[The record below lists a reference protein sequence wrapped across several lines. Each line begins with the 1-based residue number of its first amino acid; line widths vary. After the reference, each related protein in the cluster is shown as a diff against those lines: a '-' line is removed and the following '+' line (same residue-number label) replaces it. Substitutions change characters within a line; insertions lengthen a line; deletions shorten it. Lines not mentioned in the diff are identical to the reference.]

1 MRQTETVSICPR
13 VFLIFGG
20 RNLLKRTGIVLLLII
35 LGIAISLNIHI
46 LIETVKLI
54 PAATSEKADKGVQHS
69 QVITLTAAGDCLMH
83 NTQIWSGLMGDG
95 SYCFDTFFSEVKY
108 LVEEG
113 DYSLINFE
121 APMAGPDSGYT
132 GYPLFNSPDAI
143 VQAFKDAGF
152 DLVVTANNHALDR
165 GYQGAIRTLEV
176 LHAAGLDT
184 VGTYKSE
191 QDSRTFLIKDIKGVK
206 IGFLAYSYGTNG
218 IPVPDEHAYLFNFLD
233 RDKILTDIKKLR
245 SQVDILVLIL
255 HWGVEYSSKP
265 TAEQE
270 IMAREFLQA
279 GADVIL
285 GGHPHVI
292 QTMEAIKIGEKNKFV
307 IYSMGNFIS
316 HQRGRERNSGIVLKI
331 KFSKDFSKGDTFLE
345 EVSYTPTYSHSYYE
359 NGKMKFR
366 VIPVEQTIRKIKQ
379 GKERY
384 LGSEH
389 LPLLQAVLDHTSA
402 QLGPFFRR

>member
-1 MRQTETVSICPR
+1 M
-13 VFLIFGG
+13 
-20 RNLLKRTGIVLLLII
+20 LKRTGIVLLLVI
-35 LGIAISLNIHI
+35 LGIAISLNIYI
-46 LIETVKLI
+46 LIETVNLI
-54 PAATSEKADKGVQHS
+54 PAATSEKADKGVQHL

-83 NTQIWSGLMGDG
+83 NTQIWSGLMGGG

-108 LVEEG
+108 LIEEG

-121 APMAGPDSGYT
+121 APMAGPNSGYT

-245 SQVDILVLIL
+245 PQVDILVLIL

-285 GGHPHVI
+285 GSHPHVI
-292 QTMEAIKIGEKNKFV
+292 QTMEVIKIGEKNKFV

-366 VIPVEQTIRKIKQ
+366 VIPVEKTIREIKQ

-384 LGSEH
+384 LSSEH

-402 QLGPFFRR
+402 QLGPSFRR